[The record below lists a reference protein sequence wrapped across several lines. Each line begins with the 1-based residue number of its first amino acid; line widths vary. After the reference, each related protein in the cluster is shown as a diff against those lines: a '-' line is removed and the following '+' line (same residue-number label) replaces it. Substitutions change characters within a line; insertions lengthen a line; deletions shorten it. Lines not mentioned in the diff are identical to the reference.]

1 MVLKTLGRTLAAA
14 VAGVQVIM
22 FASGAAGAVSKQ
34 SVVAAFYP
42 VAYAVQRVGGDR
54 VDVTNLTP
62 AGAEPHDLELTP
74 DEIDEILDA
83 SLVVDL
89 GHGFQPAIE
98 KAAEQRDG
106 PTVSL
111 LRAGTKDPHI
121 WLDPVRME
129 AIVRTVQRELTRI
142 DPKGRA
148 EYARNAERFL
158 SDLAALNTRYAE
170 GLASCRRKVIVTGH
184 EAFGYLAQRYG
195 LRQEGVAGLS
205 PDAEPDAKR
214 LGQLAD
220 LIKRLGVTVVYTEDL
235 VSPRIAET
243 LAREAGVKTE
253 TLNPLEGLT
262 DAELEHGA
270 NYVTVMDQNLAKL
283 RNGLGCS

>member
-1 MVLKTLGRTLAAA
+1 MVLKTVGRTLAAA
-14 VAGVQVIM
+14 VAGVQVLA
-22 FASGAAGAVSKQ
+22 FASGVAGAASKR
-34 SVVAAFYP
+34 SVVVAFYP

-270 NYVTVMDQNLAKL
+270 NYVTVMDQNLATL